1 MQDTPPNQLYMIK
14 FMHGNKMS
22 LLPTLKDMLSRRIID
37 ITYQEKLSHL
47 SSTLSALPILLE
59 IYEKKK
65 DDEVFILSN
74 GHAGLA
80 LYVVL
85 EHYYGIDAVMLLHK
99 HGIHPGKDLENRL
112 YCSTGSLGSGLPIAV
127 GHALATPDKQ
137 VYCMISD
144 GESAEGSI
152 WESLRFINDQ
162 QIKNLHV
169 YININGLGAYD
180 PIDQGTLISRL
191 CVFLP
196 TINIRMSMPF
206 KWPFA
211 EDLLTHYYVLK
222 PEDYELFTRQPQ

>member
-1 MQDTPPNQLYMIK
+1 MNALE
-14 FMHGNKMS
+14 
-22 LLPTLKDMLSRRIID
+22 RRLID

-47 SSTLSALPILLE
+47 SSTLSALPIIEE
-59 IYEKKK
+59 IYAQRK

-85 EHYYGIDAVMLLHK
+85 EKYYRIDPVEMLHK
-99 HGIHPGKDLENRL
+99 HGIHPGKDLPNHI

-127 GHALATPDKQ
+127 GHALATPDKK

-152 WESLRFINDQ
+152 WESLRFIKENPVD
-162 QIKNLHV
+162 NLEV

-180 PIDQGTLISRL
+180 PVDVEYLTQRL
-191 CVFLP
+191 TAFLP
-196 TINIRMSMPF
+196 RINIRLSDPY
-206 KWPFA
+206 KWSFA
-211 EDLLTHYYVLK
+211 KDLLTHYYVLK
-222 PEDYELFTRQPQ
+222 PADYEELTK